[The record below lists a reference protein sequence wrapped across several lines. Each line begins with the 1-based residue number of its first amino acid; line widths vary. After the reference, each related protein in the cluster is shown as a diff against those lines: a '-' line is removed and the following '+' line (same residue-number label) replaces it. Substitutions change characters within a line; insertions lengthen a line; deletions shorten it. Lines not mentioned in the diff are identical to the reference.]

1 PLFNSLHPLQ
11 TRGDRPCEQRQSA
24 RRPLLPH
31 PASDLRVL
39 TKIIQLGK
47 ESSLSETITHYSNNQ
62 NGVKARDFKAN
73 HPIQIRLQNEFKQVY
88 GGQYVYEIKRGEAW
102 GKVEVISNEDAGL
115 YLMSFDLKEPWAT
128 PRAYQV
134 FDEKHADLF
143 GRPEVTADRILLCHL
158 LAKVAVTRLQDLEN
172 QLFAKYTL
180 TKFAIMYMLRRIL
193 EQDRTGKQLIQ
204 NSTTFVR
211 EEEQRAK
218 LVTCIDAI
226 TKDTMID
233 INAEVASYGEDFD
246 YRDSLRRQDWVTHLA
261 DEVVTSHLKLVA
273 RGRLPSFYQQ
283 WGAQ

>member
-1 PLFNSLHPLQ
+1 M
-11 TRGDRPCEQRQSA
+11 
-24 RRPLLPH
+24 
-31 PASDLRVL
+31 
-39 TKIIQLGK
+39 
-47 ESSLSETITHYSNNQ
+47 
-62 NGVKARDFKAN
+62 KARDFKAN